1 LGGAVPVKPQE
12 FRQLSGLFA
21 RYGIDEFLEFTSSLV
36 MILDREGSFL
46 AWNLSMEKLKRNL
59 PGATRVKD
67 FLSAPSQVLFDEFLK
82 KTLQERM
89 RKQASLEFSFE
100 NRWGDFS
107 CLFIPLTEE
116 RVLLIGE
123 PLHNIS
129 DLATISAELEK
140 IKRSLAIKETELKA
154 VIAQADEVS
163 HTDAL
168 TFLPN
173 RKSILSE
180 LQREATFSDRY
191 GSPLAISMVDIDH
204 FKQINDSYGHVTGD
218 EVLRKLAMELR
229 NHIRHPDV
237 IGRYGG
243 EEFLV
248 VLRHSTIKAASEQSE
263 RLCRYV
269 ESLIIPFQEYEIK
282 ITISMGLAQYR
293 IHHEDWQ
300 GLLSRADTA
309 LYQAKG
315 SGRNQWVVAE
325 D

>member
-21 RYGIDEFLEFTSSLV
+21 RYGVDEFLEFTSSLV
-36 MILDREGSFL
+36 TILDRDGSFL

-59 PGATRVKD
+59 PQAVRVQD
-67 FLSAPSQVLFDEFLK
+67 FLSAPSQVLFDEFMK

-100 NRWGDFS
+100 DRWGDFS
-107 CLFIPLTEE
+107 CLFIPLPDE
-116 RVLLIGE
+116 RILFIGE

-173 RKSILSE
+173 RRSILGD
-180 LQREATFSDRY
+180 LQREVTFSDRY
-191 GSPLAISMVDIDH
+191 GTPLAISMVDIDH
-204 FKQINDSYGHVTGD
+204 FKQINDTHGHVAGD

-248 VLRHSTIKAASEQSE
+248 VLPHSTIKAAAEQAQ
-263 RLCRYV
+263 RLCQYV
-269 ESLIIPFQEYEIK
+269 QSLVIPSGENEIR
-282 ITISMGLAQYR
+282 ITVSMGLAQYR

-300 GLLSRADTA
+300 SFLSRADTA
-309 LYQAKG
+309 LYQAKNA
-315 SGRNQWVVAE
+315 GRNRWAIAKE
-325 D
+325 